1 MLLTNTCQ
9 ITNDHFTRAVLTCFA
24 QSSDLTFR
32 LPVNKTT
39 LDVSKSSAKSFRH
52 ERVEDWVEDRVE
64 VVENTWR
71 KSKGRVRGVEGQMS
85 QNNQHVFERGV
96 GGYEYSE
103 VFLSIFGWYQIRS
116 YGNWASLC
124 D

>member
-1 MLLTNTCQ
+1 MLLTNTGL

-64 VVENTWR
+64 VVEN
-71 KSKGRVRGVEGQMS
+71 
-85 QNNQHVFERGV
+85 
-96 GGYEYSE
+96 
-103 VFLSIFGWYQIRS
+103 
-116 YGNWASLC
+116 A
-124 D
+124 